1 MVNNQI
7 EFNEKYNNKEVTE
20 IEIRRSRNF
29 QGELVI
35 EDYSELEKL
44 NLRDIRS
51 IDKVILKNLTQL
63 QECTIWDC
71 GTKELVIKNCPQ
83 IKKLNVRKNSLTS
96 LECLAN
102 LANLTK
108 LDIAI
113 NPNLTSLSFLFN
125 LRNLTELEMK
135 DNPKLDEILKHYKG
149 DWRNW
154 KGSQTNPKGSL
165 YDIQSSK
172 KVESDTSLKEESELA
187 TQIGIPPKGG
197 N

>member
-63 QECTIWDC
+63 QECTI
-71 GTKELVIKNCPQ
+71 
-83 IKKLNVRKNSLTS
+83 
-96 LECLAN
+96 
-102 LANLTK
+102 
-108 LDIAI
+108 
-113 NPNLTSLSFLFN
+113 
-125 LRNLTELEMK
+125 
-135 DNPKLDEILKHYKG
+135 
-149 DWRNW
+149 
-154 KGSQTNPKGSL
+154 
-165 YDIQSSK
+165 
-172 KVESDTSLKEESELA
+172 
-187 TQIGIPPKGG
+187 
-197 N
+197 